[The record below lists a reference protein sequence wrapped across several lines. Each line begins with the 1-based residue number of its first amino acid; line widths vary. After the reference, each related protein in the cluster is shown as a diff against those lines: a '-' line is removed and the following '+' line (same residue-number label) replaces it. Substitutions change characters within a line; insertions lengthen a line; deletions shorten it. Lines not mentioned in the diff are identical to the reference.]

1 MVIVGAG
8 QTGGRAARA
17 LREQGY
23 AGPVVLIGDE
33 VAPPYERP
41 PLSKGLLTG
50 KSVAADLTFASLEA
64 LQRAGIEFRA
74 SAAAEHIDRERKEV
88 VLEGGER
95 VPYRKLLLATGRS
108 PRRLPLEGPVA
119 EKVLYLRT
127 LEDAHRLRGVLA
139 AKGEVVVI
147 GGGFIGLEV
156 AASAVEV
163 GCRVTVVELAPR
175 LLSRAVPAP
184 LAAML
189 EARHRAA
196 GVEIVLGEG
205 VAAIG
210 EDEGR
215 LVVHLGGGRTI
226 KADEALA
233 GIGAGP
239 RAARGGGRGRNG
251 GEGGG
256 LRAARALG
264 SDETLATSDPD
275 ILAAGDVCA
284 FPGALGPLLRLEA
297 WKNAD
302 VQGALAARNMLGAR
316 EPYREIPWF
325 WSDQYELTLQIAG
338 HPEHGARLV
347 ERPVEGGRL
356 FFHLDEAGRGGRG
369 RQP

>member
-1 MVIVGAG
+1 M
-8 QTGGRAARA
+8 
-17 LREQGY
+17 
-23 AGPVVLIGDE
+23 
-33 VAPPYERP
+33 
-41 PLSKGLLTG
+41 
-50 KSVAADLTFASLEA
+50 
-64 LQRAGIEFRA
+64 
-74 SAAAEHIDRERKEV
+74 
-88 VLEGGER
+88 
-95 VPYRKLLLATGRS
+95 
-108 PRRLPLEGPVA
+108 
-119 EKVLYLRT
+119 
-127 LEDAHRLRGVLA
+127 LA

-156 AASAVEV
+156 AASAVEL
-163 GCRVTVVELAPR
+163 GCKVTVVELAPR

-205 VAAIG
+205 VASIG

-215 LVVHLGGGRTI
+215 LAVHLGGGRTI
-226 KADEALA
+226 RADVVLA
-233 GIGAGP
+233 GIGAVP
-239 RAARGGGRGRNG
+239 RTELAEAAGLKVDNG
-251 GEGGG
+251 IVV
-256 LRAARALG
+256 
-264 SDETLATSDPD
+264 DETLATGDPD

-302 VQGALAARNMLGAR
+302 VQGALAARNMLGAG

-356 FFHLDEAGRGGRG
+356 FFHLDEAGRLVGVAASGRPRSPRRRSSARCCWGAASSPDPAAPRPTRG
-369 RQP
+369 RS